1 MSTQNATGNNGARRA
16 GNLPSPSFD
25 QAPQAN
31 ASRQDEKPDSKT
43 LKTWKHHLQDEV
55 DAKFL
60 YEVFSEL
67 EPDANRK
74 NILGGLAEVEERHVT
89 RWQELLTTYNVKHK
103 LPRPTAKARLMAWCS
118 RRFNRDFFLAQM
130 LNAEA
135 GEVKDYLTLHKNS
148 TRADAKQMALELA
161 KESAQHTES
170 LQELTGTSEEPWH
183 KTESGGM
190 VGNIVYGF
198 NDGLTANFG
207 LVAGVIA
214 ATQDVSIILTT
225 GIVGTVADALS
236 MGASG
241 YLAAKSEQEVYEHEI
256 DVEKEEIRLMPDIE
270 EDELA
275 LIYEAR
281 GIPKEQARNLAH
293 EIMQDPARALKEK
306 IQAELK
312 IGETHTTPLRE
323 GWITGLATAIGAFI
337 PVVPFLFDD
346 GHLAIWMAF
355 ALAMV
360 SHFAVGAA
368 RSLFTGRGIIRS
380 GLDMFV
386 VGLGVA
392 GVGYLV
398 GELLERFFFGN

>member
-1 MSTQNATGNNGARRA
+1 MEQQEQTR
-16 GNLPSPSFD
+16 
-25 QAPQAN
+25 
-31 ASRQDEKPDSKT
+31 PDRKT
-43 LKTWKHHLQDEV
+43 IKVWKQHLQDEI
-55 DAKFL
+55 DAGYL
-60 YEVFSEL
+60 YSVFAGL
-67 EPDANRK
+67 ESDARRK
-74 NILGGLAEVEERHVT
+74 DILSGLAGVENRHVI
-89 RWQELLTTYNVKHK
+89 RWREMLAAYDIHTKTH
-103 LPRPTAKARLMAWCS
+103 RPTLKARLMAWYARQFGS
-118 RRFNRDFFLAQM
+118 AFPLSQM
-130 LNAEA
+130 LGEEA
-135 GEVKDYLTLHKNS
+135 SEVKDYLTLHRNS
-148 TRADAKQMALELA
+148 TLEDAKETALILA

-170 LQELTGTSEEPWH
+170 LQELTGTVGEPWH

-214 ATQDVSIILTT
+214 ATPDVSIILVT
-225 GIVGTVADALS
+225 GIVGTVADSLS

-256 DVEKEEIRLMPDIE
+256 EVEREEIRLMPDIE

-281 GIPKEQARNLAH
+281 GVPKEQARELAQ
-293 EIMQDPARALKEK
+293 EVMEDPDRALAEK
-306 IQAELK
+306 IQTELK
-312 IGETHTTPLRE
+312 IGEIYATPLKE

-337 PVVPFLFDD
+337 PVAPFLFTE
-346 GHLAIWMAF
+346 GMPAIWISF
-355 ALAMV
+355 TLAMM

-368 RSLFTGRGIIRS
+368 RSLFTGRGLFRS
-380 GLDMFV
+380 GIDMFV

-398 GELLERFFFGN
+398 GKLLEHFFFGN

>member
-1 MSTQNATGNNGARRA
+1 MSTKNAACNNGARGS
-16 GNLPSPSFD
+16 GNSSSFN
-25 QAPQAN
+25 QNPQSN
-31 ASRQDEKPDSKT
+31 ALREYEKPDSKT

-55 DAKFL
+55 DAQFL
-60 YEVFSEL
+60 YKVFETL
-67 EPDANRK
+67 EPDVNRK
-74 NILGGLAEVEERHVT
+74 KILNELAAVEAEHVN
-89 RWQELLTTYNVKHK
+89 RWQALLAANNVKYK
-103 LPRPTAKARLMAWCS
+103 LPRPTAKARLMAWCA
-118 RRFNRDFFLAQM
+118 RRFGSGFFLSQM
-130 LNAEA
+130 LNEEA
-135 GEVKDYLTLHKNS
+135 SEVKDYLTLYKNS
-148 TRADAKQMALELA
+148 TRADAKEMALDLA
-161 KESAQHTES
+161 KESAMHTES
-170 LQELTGTSEEPWH
+170 LQELTGTSDEPWH

-190 VGNIVYGF
+190 IGNVVYGF

-214 ATQDVSIILTT
+214 ATQDASIILTT

-256 DVEKEEIRLMPDIE
+256 AVEREEIRLMPDIE
-270 EDELA
+270 ETELA

-281 GIPKEQARNLAH
+281 GVPKEQARAIAQ
-293 EIMQDPARALKEK
+293 EIMQDPDRALEEK

-337 PVVPFLFDD
+337 PAAPFLFND
-346 GHLAIWMAF
+346 GPLAIWLAF
-355 ALAMV
+355 AFAMI

-368 RSLFTGRGIIRS
+368 RSLFTGRGLIRS
-380 GLDMFV
+380 GMDMFV

-398 GELLERFFFGN
+398 GELLEHFFLG

>member
-1 MSTQNATGNNGARRA
+1 MEQQKRVR
-16 GNLPSPSFD
+16 
-25 QAPQAN
+25 
-31 ASRQDEKPDSKT
+31 PDSKT
-43 LKTWKHHLQDEV
+43 IKIWKHHLQDEI
-55 DAKFL
+55 DASFL
-60 YEVFSEL
+60 YGVFASL
-67 EPDANRK
+67 ESDANRK
-74 NILGGLAEVEERHVT
+74 KILSELAEVENRHVA
-89 RWQELLTTYNVKHK
+89 RWQE
-103 LPRPTAKARLMAWCS
+103 
-118 RRFNRDFFLAQM
+118 M
-130 LNAEA
+130 LNAYDVKLRKQGPTLKAQLMGWYARQFGNAFPLSQMLGEEA
-135 GEVKDYLTLHKNS
+135 NEVKDYLMLHRNS
-148 TRADAKQMALELA
+148 TLEDARETALVLA

-170 LQELTGTSEEPWH
+170 LQELTGTVGEPWH

-214 ATQDVSIILTT
+214 ATSDISTILVT
-225 GIVGTVADALS
+225 GIVGTVADSLS

-256 DVEKEEIRLMPDIE
+256 EVEREEIRLMPDIE

-281 GIPKEQARNLAH
+281 GVPKVQARELAQ
-293 EIMQDPARALKEK
+293 EVMEDPDRALAEK
-306 IQAELK
+306 IQTELK
-312 IGETHTTPLRE
+312 IGEVYATPIKE

-337 PVVPFLFDD
+337 PVAPFLFTE
-346 GHLAIWMAF
+346 GMPAIWISF
-355 ALAMV
+355 TLAMM

-368 RSLFTGRGIIRS
+368 RSVFTGRGLFRS
-380 GLDMFV
+380 GIDMFV

-398 GELLERFFFGN
+398 GEVLEHFFFGS